1 MTRFLIAF
9 WSTSRMTIG
18 HLLPAAGITAYILI
32 GLPLEDRF
40 LERVPGE
47 R

>member
-9 WSTSRMTIG
+9 WSTSRMSIG

-32 GLPLEDRF
+32 ALPLEERDM
-40 LERVPGE
+40 ERVPGE
-47 R
+47 